1 MSDAPGGKSRPVGF
15 LLLVLGLGVRMD
27 SSWDLLSSLLIGAG
41 LVTATIGLWAL
52 ARPGMRGSFV
62 PRRAGE

>member
-1 MSDAPGGKSRPVGF
+1 MSDAPGGKSRPLGF

-27 SSWDLLSSLLIGAG
+27 SSWDVLSSLLIAAGAT
-41 LVTATIGLWAL
+41 TAAIGLWAL
-52 ARPGMRGSFV
+52 AHPGTHESFV

>member
-1 MSDAPGGKSRPVGF
+1 MSSAPGGKSRPLGF

-27 SSWDLLSSLLIGAG
+27 SGWDVVAWLLIGAG
-41 LVTATIGLWAL
+41 AATAASGLWAL
-52 ARPGMRGSFV
+52 VRPGTREAFV